1 MMNKIFNLALVLFTL
16 VSPTVGAQTDEKPRA
31 GQKAVL
37 VTGASGKLGLAMT
50 KHLSTEDYFVY
61 AGARNDED
69 IALLNQMKN
78 VRAVKLDV
86 NRLEQITAAVQTV
99 KEGGGGL
106 YGLVNNAA
114 ILIPGLLTE
123 ISEDDFDA
131 VMQANVYGPYRISK
145 AFAPLLKEQKGRIVN
160 ISSTASVACFP
171 GWGVYCMSKA
181 ALEIYTDTLAMELRK
196 DGISVIAMEP
206 GNYGPKENGG
216 GDPMD
221 IAKAIEKA
229 IFTDSKPKPRYLV
242 VPNQKDATIA
252 ITRQMRRMLQMNHDH
267 EYSMDIDTLE
277 EILNKQYQKMSR

>member
-1 MMNKIFNLALVLFTL
+1 MNKIFNLALVLFTL
-16 VSPTVGAQTDEKPRA
+16 VSPTVGAQTEEKPRA

-37 VTGASGKLGLAMT
+37 VTGASGKLGGAMT
-50 KHLSTEDYFVY
+50 KHLSAEDYFVY
-61 AGARNDED
+61 AGARNDEE
-69 IALLNQMKN
+69 IALLNQMRN

-86 NRLEQITAAVQTV
+86 NRPDQIAAAVQTV
-99 KEGGGGL
+99 KEGGAGL
-106 YGLVNNAA
+106 YGLVNNAG
-114 ILIPGLLTE
+114 IFIPGLLTE

-131 VMQANVYGPYRISK
+131 VMQVNVYGPYRISK
-145 AFAPLLKEQKGRIVN
+145 AFAPLLKEQQGRIVN
-160 ISSTASVACFP
+160 ISSTGSVACFP

-206 GNYGPKENGG
+206 GNYGPNEKGG

-242 VPNQKDATIA
+242 VPKQKDATTA
-252 ITRQMRRMLQMNHDH
+252 ITFQMRRMLQMNHDH
-267 EYSMDIDTLE
+267 EYSLDIEALE
-277 EILNKQYQKMSR
+277 KMLNNQYKKMSR